1 MKTSN
6 LLNTPY
12 FLEFT
17 TRLVCS
23 ENGSHISIAS
33 SQFSTITSLS
43 KGFDSSLN
51 VLKFLIDILEK
62 TKANHLA
69 LECLT
74 SIFNPTVSFETRN
87 LRTFLLRFFRS
98 IISSLVNEY
107 YLISFCFNHFHLST
121 LYFIFQRYKLLSTP
135 SILSAIQV
143 RSAIGFLS
151 TIIKS

>member
-23 ENGSHISIAS
+23 ENGSHVSIAS

-51 VLKFLIDILEK
+51 VLKFLIDIFEK
-62 TKANHLA
+62 TKTNHLA

-87 LRTFLLRFFRS
+87 LFTFLLRFFRS
-98 IISSLVNEY
+98 IISSLVNDY
-107 YLISFCFNHFHLST
+107 YLISFLFQSFSFKHI
-121 LYFIFQRYKLLSTP
+121 LYTYIDL
-135 SILSAIQV
+135 
-143 RSAIGFLS
+143 FLAFS
-151 TIIKS
+151 SLYNRFTVVN

>member
-23 ENGSHISIAS
+23 ENGSHVSIAS

-51 VLKFLIDILEK
+51 VLKFLIYIFEK

-74 SIFNPTVSFETRN
+74 SIFNPTSTVSFETRN
-87 LRTFLLRFFRS
+87 LCTFLLRFFRS
-98 IISSLVNEY
+98 IISSLVNDY
-107 YLISFCFNHFHLST
+107 YLISFMFQSFSFKHIIFHIST
-121 LYFIFQRYKLLSTP
+121 L
-135 SILSAIQV
+135 
-143 RSAIGFLS
+143 
-151 TIIKS
+151 

>member
-23 ENGSHISIAS
+23 ENGSHVSIAS

-51 VLKFLIDILEK
+51 VLKFLIDIFEK

-74 SIFNPTVSFETRN
+74 SIFNPTLSFETRN
-87 LRTFLLRFFRS
+87 LCTFLLRFFRS
-98 IISSLVNEY
+98 IISSLVTDY

-121 LYFIFQRYKLLSTP
+121 LYFIFQCYKLLSTP
-135 SILSAIQV
+135 PILSAIHV
-143 RSAIGFLS
+143 RSAIGDLS
-151 TIIKS
+151 TIIRS

>member
-23 ENGSHISIAS
+23 ENGSHVSIAS

-51 VLKFLIDILEK
+51 VLKFLIDIFEK

-87 LRTFLLRFFRS
+87 LCTFLLRFFRS
-98 IISSLVNEY
+98 IIYSLVNDY
-107 YLISFCFNHFHLST
+107 YLIFFLFQSFSFKHIIFHIST
-121 LYFIFQRYKLLSTP
+121 L
-135 SILSAIQV
+135 
-143 RSAIGFLS
+143 
-151 TIIKS
+151 